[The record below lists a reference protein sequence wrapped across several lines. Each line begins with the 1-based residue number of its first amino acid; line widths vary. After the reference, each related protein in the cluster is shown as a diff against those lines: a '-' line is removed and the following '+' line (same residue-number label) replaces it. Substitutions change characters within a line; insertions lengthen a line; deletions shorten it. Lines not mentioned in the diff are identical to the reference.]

1 LNFYNPKLDKP
12 ICEFLKET
20 DSSIVTIGNASRILP
35 LTCRKKILIDTTQI
49 DFIPYSK
56 NSLPKLKNIM
66 EDVYGLIFSSR
77 IDSSNIVNHLSKP
90 IGAIDE
96 NIVRKIWETRS
107 VSTWKELGCQYNF
120 QYLVLPKN
128 FRIQLNPILIS
139 DSLVLYYVEKNCL
152 NTSKKFVGDFLSSL
166 PIEYTDRQF
175 FYWQTEKPSTFY
187 LKNINVDATNV
198 YLYLTFLPNPCKN
211 RYEININYNLNNYSI
226 EVGDKLKNYQLIMV
240 SNPGNYQKLI
250 ISLKGFQK
258 ECVIKNEVRTL
269 VTQISNISIQ

>member
-1 LNFYNPKLDKP
+1 
-12 ICEFLKET
+12 
-20 DSSIVTIGNASRILP
+20 
-35 LTCRKKILIDTTQI
+35 
-49 DFIPYSK
+49 
-56 NSLPKLKNIM
+56 
-66 EDVYGLIFSSR
+66 
-77 IDSSNIVNHLSKP
+77 
-90 IGAIDE
+90 
-96 NIVRKIWETRS
+96 
-107 VSTWKELGCQYNF
+107 
-120 QYLVLPKN
+120 
-128 FRIQLNPILIS
+128 LIS